1 MNNIDIFL
9 FIVLPYLAVVIFFV
23 GTIYRYRYNRFSY
36 SSLSSQ
42 FLENNAL
49 FYGSQAFH
57 WGIIFLFFGHLIGF
71 IFPATV
77 TALNNQ
83 PVRILIIEG
92 TALIAGLVT
101 LAGMIILIVRRV
113 FNARIRKYTSTMDW
127 VIESVLLLEILFGI
141 AIAFSHRWGSTWFA
155 TVLTPYL
162 RSVLTFS
169 PSIQAVSAVPGMI
182 KAHITGL
189 YVLLILFPFS
199 RLVHMLVYPLRYIWR
214 PFQRVIWNKN
224 HSRF

>member
-101 LAGMIILIVRRV
+101 LAGMIILIYAG
-113 FNARIRKYTSTMDW
+113 FLMHASENIRLPWIGLLKVCCYLKYYSELPSLFRTGG
-127 VIESVLLLEILFGI
+127 VPHGLLLF
-141 AIAFSHRWGSTWFA
+141 
-155 TVLTPYL
+155 
-162 RSVLTFS
+162 
-169 PSIQAVSAVPGMI
+169 
-182 KAHITGL
+182 
-189 YVLLILFPFS
+189 
-199 RLVHMLVYPLRYIWR
+199 
-214 PFQRVIWNKN
+214 
-224 HSRF
+224 